1 MLKLSPGT
9 LFRESRNGKLDRR
22 VDAYYRITKEPEA
35 EKEAFSPVCRDEEP
49 RTIQLWLP
57 WRIILNSVPN
67 SVDDAI
73 PESFFKQLDSD
84 IKTTLDVW
92 KQHGTIEQPAD
103 EGDNGQPGRNK
114 RRKCFLH
121 TVERKTCCL
130 WGCVTPT
137 TAGSRPPVQQRFNVI
152 LVDWAKQKGK
162 SAGSPGSRVKVQD
175 CI

>member
-1 MLKLSPGT
+1 M
-9 LFRESRNGKLDRR
+9 LDRR

-35 EKEAFSPVCRDEEP
+35 EKEP

-57 WRIILNSVPN
+57 WRIIVNSVPN

-73 PESFFKQLDSD
+73 PESFFKHLDSD

-121 TVERKTCCL
+121 TVERRMLCCL

-137 TAGSRPPVQQRFNVI
+137 TAGSRPLRQRSTTVQCDSCG
-152 LVDWAKQKGK
+152 LGKAKGQVRRQPWEPCEG
-162 SAGSPGSRVKVQD
+162 PGLHLAIDFHGYYSGYRGFAR
-175 CI
+175 